1 MTLSYNA
8 IAGKNLARL
17 EALSDGVFAV
27 SMTLLVLDLRVPTS
41 AAAAVHGE
49 ADIWHLVLA
58 YSPKLLTYLMS
69 FMTLGIFWVGQ
80 QAQLNLLARTDR
92 DFAWLHIGFLAAVSL
107 TPFSTAFLSE
117 FITYRIPLLVYLFN
131 IQMLGL
137 LLYGS
142 WQLARRHALMKDDLP
157 SNINR
162 IIFRRIVIAQT
173 LYTFGAALCVF
184 STYWSIGFIVAV
196 QLSYAVAPRF
206 RPFTWM

>member
-1 MTLSYNA
+1 
-8 IAGKNLARL
+8 
-17 EALSDGVFAV
+17 
-27 SMTLLVLDLRVPTS
+27 

-49 ADIWHLVLA
+49 ADLWRLVLA
-58 YSPKLLTYLMS
+58 SSPKLLTYLMS

-80 QAQLNLLARTDR
+80 QAQLNLLERTDR

-107 TPFSTAFLSE
+107 VPFSTAFLSE
-117 FITYRIPLLVYLFN
+117 FIVFRIPLLVYLFN

-142 WQLARRHALMKDDLP
+142 WQLARRHKLMKDDLP
-157 SNINR
+157 PNINR
-162 IIFRRIVIAQT
+162 IIFRRIVIAQA

-184 STYWSIGFIVAV
+184 STFWSIGFIVAV
-196 QLSYAVAPRF
+196 QLSYAIAPRF